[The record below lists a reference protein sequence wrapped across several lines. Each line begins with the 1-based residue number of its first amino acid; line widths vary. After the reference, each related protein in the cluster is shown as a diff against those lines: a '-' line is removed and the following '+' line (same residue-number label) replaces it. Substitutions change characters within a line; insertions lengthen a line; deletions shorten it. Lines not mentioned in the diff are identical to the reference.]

1 MQMISVDVNI
11 ANVVITAIV
20 AFLFG
25 WLWHSPILFGK
36 QWMKLMG
43 KNPKDMDKKMDMSGM
58 MQPMLLQFIAAI
70 IMAYVLSFILVAT
83 QSVSVGDAVQAAF
96 WVWLGFY
103 ATISVGGVLWEGKS
117 WNLWLFKNA
126 YHLVALIIMAVVL
139 VSL

>member
-11 ANVVITAIV
+11 ANVVITAVV
-20 AFLFG
+20 AFVFG
-25 WLWHSPILFGK
+25 WLWHSPMLFGK

-58 MQPMLLQFIAAI
+58 TQPMLLQFIAAV
-70 IMAYVLSFILVAT
+70 IMSYVFAFFLGVT
-83 QSVSVGDAVQAAF
+83 QTTTAGDAVQAAF

-103 ATISVGGVLWEGKS
+103 ATVSVGGVLWEGKS

-126 YHLVALIIMAVVL
+126 YHLVSLIIMGVVL